1 MLKEKP
7 NKTFNILSID
17 GGGLRGV
24 YPAHLLLRIQKELDL
39 NYQEYFDLVI
49 GTSTGS
55 IIAAAITCN
64 IDLNKIIKMYEE
76 YGPKIFPDNGKFGI
90 FSSKFS
96 EGKKI
101 LCDELENVLGEIR
114 FKDIKTPSLIIPST
128 NICEGKVF
136 VFKSK
141 YSSEFVRDPEIL
153 VRDAVLA
160 SCSAPTYFDPT
171 RVGEYLLSDGGLW
184 ANNPAMLGYVDAQRR
199 FSKKHDEIKILSIGT
214 GTEMINYERISE
226 ARLWGILSGW
236 KTKKF
241 IKLLFSIQSQ
251 SIHNYL
257 SLLFPEATNKYLRL
271 DFTSNRNLP
280 LDDSKTM
287 QDFKSIADSTFTYEF
302 CKINN
307 FINN

>member
-1 MLKEKP
+1 MLKEAP

-17 GGGLRGV
+17 GGGLRGI
-24 YPAHLLLRIQKELDL
+24 YPAHLLLRIQEELDL
-39 NYQEYFDLVI
+39 NYQDYFDLVI

-55 IIAAAITCN
+55 IIAAAIACN
-64 IDLNKIIKMYEE
+64 IDLIEIIKMYEK
-76 YGPKIFPDNGKFGI
+76 YGPKIFPDNGKFGF

-101 LCDELENVLGEIR
+101 LGEQLENVLGEIR

-128 NICEGKVF
+128 NICEGTVF

-141 YSSEFVRDPEIL
+141 YSSKFVRDPEIL
-153 VRDAVLA
+153 LRDAVLA

-171 RVGEYLLSDGGLW
+171 QVGEYLLSDGGLW

-199 FSKKHDEIKILSIGT
+199 FSKKPDEIKILSIGT

-226 ARLWGILSGW
+226 PRLWGLLTGW
-236 KTKKF
+236 ERSKF
-241 IKLLFSIQSQ
+241 LDLIFSLQSQ

-257 SLLFPEATNKYLRL
+257 SLLFPQETNKYLRL
-271 DFTSNRNLP
+271 NFESNKKLS
-280 LDDSKTM
+280 LDNSKTI
-287 QDFKSIADSTFTYEF
+287 QDFKSIADSTFTYESF
-302 CKINN
+302 RITN
-307 FINN
+307 FLNS